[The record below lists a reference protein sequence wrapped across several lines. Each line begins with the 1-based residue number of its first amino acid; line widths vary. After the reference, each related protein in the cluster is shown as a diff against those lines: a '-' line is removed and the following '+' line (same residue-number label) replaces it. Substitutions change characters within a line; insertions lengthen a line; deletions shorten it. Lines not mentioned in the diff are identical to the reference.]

1 LVWWRDEIDAA
12 KECALTGSARADDAN
27 HLTLC
32 NLKVHILEDY
42 VITELFCHIL
52 DLQEG
57 FGHGL
62 LHQLLQD
69 K

>member
-1 LVWWRDEIDAA
+1 V
-12 KECALTGSARADDAN
+12 CSTGSARADDAN

-42 VITELFCHIL
+42 MITELFRHIL